1 MYGLQVSEDDQLLV
15 ETLHGFAEK
24 ELRGAARE
32 AERASATPT
41 GIAAALHRMGVAAP
55 VPEEFG
61 GQGIPALS
69 SALRI
74 AEELAWGDPAIAL
87 AALTAGHAA
96 LLIAECGS
104 AAQKTHYLPRFA
116 AESPLRASVLLY
128 EGFGRQPSE
137 LETRAKA
144 NGVKWTVTGEKLAV
158 LHPDDAELSVLIAR
172 DLADG
177 ALAAF
182 VIEGRP
188 TGWSVTRDDRKV
200 GKAALEAMPTGSVRL
215 DALELPAD
223 ARLAGGTAL
232 ARALA
237 RVRLTH
243 AAVMLGCARAAK
255 EFAQGYANERV
266 AFGRPI
272 AAFQGVAFP
281 LADRDMAID
290 AARLELFDVAD
301 AIAEI
306 DEPAEIEN
314 LCRMVVSRCGEVVLQ
329 TTRDGV
335 QTLGGHGFIR
345 EYPVERWYRS
355 AAALSALDFD
365 PLGASVD
372 FISA

>member
-158 LHPDDAELSVLIAR
+158 LHPDDAELSVVIAR

-182 VIEGRP
+182 VIE
-188 TGWSVTRDDRKV
+188 D
-200 GKAALEAMPTGSVRL
+200 
-215 DALELPAD
+215 
-223 ARLAGGTAL
+223 
-232 ARALA
+232 
-237 RVRLTH
+237 
-243 AAVMLGCARAAK
+243 
-255 EFAQGYANERV
+255 
-266 AFGRPI
+266 
-272 AAFQGVAFP
+272 
-281 LADRDMAID
+281 
-290 AARLELFDVAD
+290 
-301 AIAEI
+301 I